1 MRIWFKKIIR
11 VEIKETERFSTFKL
25 LNISK
30 PSAVSDCDILSVKT
44 VTKGRHNS
52 DDDIIVVAPDC
63 VAKTK
68 KTPGYY
74 TVLANFKL
82 LKFDLEILD

>member
-1 MRIWFKKIIR
+1 M
-11 VEIKETERFSTFKL
+11 
-25 LNISK
+25 
-30 PSAVSDCDILSVKT
+30 
-44 VTKGRHNS
+44 TKGRHNS

-68 KTPGYY
+68 KTPGNY
-74 TVLANFKL
+74 TVLAKL